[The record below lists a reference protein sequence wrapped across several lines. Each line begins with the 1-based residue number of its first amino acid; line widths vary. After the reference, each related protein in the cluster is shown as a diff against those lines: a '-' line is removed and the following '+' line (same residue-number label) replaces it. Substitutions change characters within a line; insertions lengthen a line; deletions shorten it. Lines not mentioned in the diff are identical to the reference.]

1 MQVDENISAVITGG
15 ASGLGE
21 ATARELSKRGAKCS
35 LFDLNVEKGEAVAS
49 EINGTFCEVN
59 VTEEE
64 SVVKGFE
71 KARKENID
79 ISSWYPSLY
88 KMYSNQKSSFFK
100 NSNIIDRQIVNL
112 WVLPEYSVK
121 KIKNNIKKINKIL
134 N

>member
-1 MQVDENISAVITGG
+1 MTYSIVQQNSLPSFVTLQDNLFKRNIRSNLYKKYLKGKQIKHPLNKKGSICWRYTFLHNGN
-15 ASGLGE
+15 
-21 ATARELSKRGAKCS
+21 RN
-35 LFDLNVEKGEAVAS
+35 LF
-49 EINGTFCEVN
+49 
-59 VTEEE
+59 
-64 SVVKGFE
+64 FE

-121 KIKNNIKKINKIL
+121 KIKNNIKKINTIL
-134 N
+134 K